1 MGLDM
6 YLEAR
11 KYVGQY
17 NYSNG
22 ESTPNPE
29 YTALVAL
36 APKGLTDNVDLFGG
50 ASVALT
56 VGYWRKAN
64 AIHGWFV
71 NELAGGVDEC
81 QEIYVPRE
89 KLAELRELC
98 ASVIKQPAMAGDILP
113 PQDGFF
119 FGSNEID
126 EWYLKDMQ
134 LTIDIIDNVLSAIPE
149 DDYGWS
155 FTYRA
160 SW

>member
-6 YLEAR
+6 YLYRKEYVSTFAWSQDERAVKEANLHAVIANHFNIDPSMSGI
-11 KYVGQY
+11 YVDY
-17 NYSNG
+17 C
-22 ESTPNPE
+22 
-29 YTALVAL
+29 VA
-36 APKGLTDNVDLFGG
+36 
-50 ASVALT
+50 
-56 VGYWRKAN
+56 YWRKAN

-71 NELAGGVDEC
+71 NELGNGVDEC

-89 KLAELRELC
+89 KLVELRELC

-119 FGSNEID
+119 FGSGEID
-126 EWYLKDMQ
+126 EWYLNDMQ
-134 LTIDIIDNVLSAIPE
+134 LTIDIIDKVLSAIPE

-155 FTYRA
+155 FSYRA

>member
-6 YLEAR
+6 YLEAK
-11 KYVGQY
+11 KYVGRD
-17 NYSNG
+17 NWSKG
-22 ESTPNPE
+22 EPTPNPE
-29 YTALVAL
+29 YTALVEL
-36 APKGLTDNVDLFGG
+36 APKGLADNLQFGG

-89 KLAELRELC
+89 KLVELRELC
-98 ASVIKQPAMAGDILP
+98 ASVVKQPAMAGEILP
-113 PQDGFF
+113 PQEGFF
-119 FGSNEID
+119 FGSSEID
-126 EWYLKDMQ
+126 EWYLNDMQ
-134 LTIDIIDNVLSAIPE
+134 LTIDIIDKVLNAIAE

-155 FTYRA
+155 FSYHA

>member
-6 YLEAR
+6 YLEAK
-11 KYVGQY
+11 KYVGQ
-17 NYSNG
+17 NNWSNG
-22 ESTPNPE
+22 EPTPNPE
-29 YTALVAL
+29 YTALVSL
-36 APKGLTDNVDLFGG
+36 APKGLTDNLQFGG

-71 NELAGGVDEC
+71 DTLAGGVDEC

-89 KLAELRELC
+89 KLVELRELC
-98 ASVIKQPAMAGDILP
+98 ASVIKQPAMAGEILP
-113 PQDGFF
+113 PQSGFF
-119 FGSNEID
+119 FGSSEID
-126 EWYLKDMQ
+126 EWYLNDMQ
-134 LTIDIIDNVLSAIPE
+134 LTIDIIDKVLSAIHE

-155 FTYRA
+155 FSYHA

>member
-29 YTALVAL
+29 YTALVTL
-36 APKGLTDNVDLFGG
+36 VPKGLADNVDLFGG

-113 PQDGFF
+113 PQEGFF
-119 FGSNEID
+119 FGSGEID
-126 EWYLKDMQ
+126 EWYLNDMQ
-134 LTIDIIDNVLSAIPE
+134 LTIDIIDKVLSAIPE

-155 FTYRA
+155 FSYHA